1 MSTRPASIAFLSWA
15 FHEYCASKWR
25 AAISSDSSRS
35 RSLMLASNRQ
45 YAPSAK
51 NARLAGQHGV
61 LPL

>member
-1 MSTRPASIAFLSWA
+1 
-15 FHEYCASKWR
+15 
-25 AAISSDSSRS
+25 
-35 RSLMLASNRQ
+35 LMLASNRQ